1 MTIFYQFDIQMISSD
16 GNLICLMLWTVM
28 VVVTGDEHYLSA
40 GPWLEYI
47 QISCLGLTLHSG
59 TYQLLLS
66 LLAELYAD
74 ITCLAV
80 LLAYREAGFFYRII

>member
-16 GNLICLMLWTVM
+16 GNLICLMPWTVM
-28 VVVTGDEHYLSA
+28 VVTGDEHYLSA
-40 GPWLEYI
+40 GPWSEYI
-47 QISCLGLTLHSG
+47 QIYCLGLTLHSG